1 VKKYSYHFVYLI
13 LLVVGPKQ
21 RLFAGIV
28 IKYFFAFGELLLLG
42 IALSIRTWRTLNA
55 VLAVVPVPFIFFYL

>member
-1 VKKYSYHFVYLI
+1 
-13 LLVVGPKQ
+13 VGPRQ

-28 IKYFFAFGELLLLG
+28 IKYFFAFGELLLL
-42 IALSIRTWRTLNA
+42 AFAVTIRTWRMLNA

>member
-1 VKKYSYHFVYLI
+1 M
-13 LLVVGPKQ
+13 LVSVGPKQ

-28 IKYFFAFGELLLLG
+28 IKYFFAIGELLLLA
-42 IALSIRTWRTLNA
+42 IAYHIRKWRTLNA

>member
-1 VKKYSYHFVYLI
+1 LT
-13 LLVVGPKQ
+13 VGPKQ

-42 IALSIRTWRTLNA
+42 FALTIRTWRTLNA

>member
-1 VKKYSYHFVYLI
+1 

-28 IKYFFAFGELLLLG
+28 IKYFFAFGELLLLS
-42 IALSIRTWRTLNA
+42 IALSIRTWRSLNA

>member
-1 VKKYSYHFVYLI
+1 MIIFI
-13 LLVVGPKQ
+13 LLIVGPKQ

-28 IKYFFAFGELLLLG
+28 IKYFFAFGQLLLLG
-42 IALSIRTWRTLNA
+42 IALTIRTWRTLNA

>member
-1 VKKYSYHFVYLI
+1 M
-13 LLVVGPKQ
+13 GPKQ

-28 IKYFFAFGELLLLG
+28 IKYFFALGQFLLLG

-55 VLAVVPVPFIFFYL
+55 VLAIVPVPFIFFYL